1 MGTRLIKGLII
12 LVAAVLFLAGCE
24 KPDHTPQIFEIK
36 NTAETINNPQFK
48 YIKIQKH
55 YMILNAPT
63 KLPGLKALI
72 DDYMVKADIE
82 GQIPKGAKPVSI
94 ELYFYQESKR
104 LPRDWQPEESSF
116 FADRLEHHRDDCI
129 GGVCW
134 TTDSPEKIYDLYRI
148 DDDGEVLQ
156 EFNYIDDKLQPALR

>member
-24 KPDHTPQIFEIK
+24 KTDNIPRIFEIK
-36 NTAETINNPQFK
+36 NTAVTSNNPQLK
-48 YIKIQKH
+48 YIEIEKH
-55 YMILNAPT
+55 YMILNAPAN
-63 KLPGLKALI
+63 LPDLKALI

-94 ELYFYQESKR
+94 ELYFYRESKR

-129 GGVCW
+129 GGVFW
-134 TTDSPEKIYDLYRI
+134 TTDSPEKIYGVARKG
-148 DDDGEVLQ
+148 DDGEVLQ
-156 EFNYIDDKLQPALR
+156 EFNYIDDKLQPAI

>member
-1 MGTRLIKGLII
+1 MGTRLTKGLII

-24 KPDHTPQIFEIK
+24 KPDQTPQIFEIK
-36 NTAETINNPQFK
+36 NTAETSNNPQLK
-48 YIKIQKH
+48 YIEIQKH

-63 KLPGLKALI
+63 KIPDLKALI

-94 ELYFYQESKR
+94 ELYFYRESKR

-116 FADRLEHHRDDCI
+116 SSERLEHHRDDCI
-129 GGVCW
+129 GGVYW
-134 TTDSPEKIYDLYRI
+134 TTDSPEKIYNLYRKG
-148 DDDGEVLQ
+148 DDGEVLQ
-156 EFNYIDDKLQPALR
+156 ELEYIDDKVQPAI